1 MWCIFCYN
9 LNLKVQWKTIVD
21 YSKRDLVIIA
31 SKLVCFKITL
41 TISLIVHG
49 HNPLLIKAEIPQKD
63 IGIPSPT
70 AFFFLASH
78 LTQFSYKKKEINSNY
93 AKISLELHN
102 LVKEAINRLKCKTI
116 PNKFRHDHK
125 KDSLPFSQKHF
136 FPIHIHCACIVW
148 EKGKKEF
155 SSIFRFIF
163 CNYDFATIFFYLK
176 DGSLRLIFREN
187 SKI

>member
-1 MWCIFCYN
+1 MCSIFCYN

-136 FPIHIHCACIVW
+136 FPNPHTLCLYSMG
-148 EKGKKEF
+148 KRKKEF
-155 SSIFRFIF
+155 SSIFRIIF
-163 CNYDFATIFFYLK
+163 CNYDFATIFFIWNM
-176 DGSLRLIFREN
+176 GAWG
-187 SKI
+187 

>member
-1 MWCIFCYN
+1 MDTTLYW
-9 LNLKVQWKTIVD
+9 LKQKFL
-21 YSKRDLVIIA
+21 KR
-31 SKLVCFKITL
+31 
-41 TISLIVHG
+41 IS
-49 HNPLLIKAEIPQKD
+49 AFRPQQH
-63 IGIPSPT
+63 S
-70 AFFFLASH
+70 
-78 LTQFSYKKKEINSNY
+78 FSLPRIWPNFSTKKKEINSNY